1 MYTTVLILIYIL
13 NSRFLCFSNI
23 KQFNSPVS
31 SQLIFQLSLFLNI
44 FIFQQQE
51 ESDGDGAE
59 ETVPVQQE
67 DNSLGPVEVDDAPTP
82 PKRSK
87 DSSTLMALLGPAYTP
102 KEATVPQKTQTEKAQ
117 EEVNKYR

>member
-1 MYTTVLILIYIL
+1 M
-13 NSRFLCFSNI
+13 
-23 KQFNSPVS
+23 S

-51 ESDGDGAE
+51 SDGDRAE

-82 PKRSK
+82 PKTKRSK
-87 DSSTLMALLGPAYTP
+87 ESCALMSLLAQPTR
-102 KEATVPQKTQTEKAQ
+102 QKPRYHRKLRLTRHRK
-117 EEVNKYR
+117 K